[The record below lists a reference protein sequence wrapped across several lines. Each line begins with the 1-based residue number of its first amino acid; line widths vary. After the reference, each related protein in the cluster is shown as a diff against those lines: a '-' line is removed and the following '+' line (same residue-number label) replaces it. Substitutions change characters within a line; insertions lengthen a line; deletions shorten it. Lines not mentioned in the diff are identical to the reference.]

1 MHMRL
6 IQQQILIQ
14 QQKHGLKCFDT
25 AGCANGQP
33 IGSSAAVEPHQV
45 NQIIH
50 QAANDQLVQTWC
62 SICSVYKQV
71 YEYCS
76 LFCSLAILGPRDDC
90 ITNYSFPFI
99 SVSSHSYCLLQC
111 QTGAHFDIIQPR
123 YPLFWCCSL
132 GKVLCYT
139 WRRFPNLITCPK
151 YLSFCF

>member
-1 MHMRL
+1 MFWHCWLREWTAYRL
-6 IQQQILIQ
+6 QCRGGTTSG
-14 QQKHGLKCFDT
+14 KPDHT
-25 AGCANGQP
+25 P
-33 IGSSAAVEPHQV
+33 GSH
-45 NQIIH
+45 
-50 QAANDQLVQTWC
+50 DQLVQTWC

-132 GKVLCYT
+132 GKVLCHT

-151 YLSFCF
+151 YLSFCFWLLLKDLAFNQLFR